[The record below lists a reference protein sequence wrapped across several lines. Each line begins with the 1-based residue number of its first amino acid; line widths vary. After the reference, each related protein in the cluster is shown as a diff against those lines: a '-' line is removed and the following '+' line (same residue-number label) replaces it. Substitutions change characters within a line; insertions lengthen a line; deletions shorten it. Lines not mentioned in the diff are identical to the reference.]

1 MKNNKI
7 ILTIAGSDSSGG
19 AGIQAD
25 IKTFSALNTYAASVI
40 TAVTAQNT
48 HTVDHVAHVPDENI
62 QQQIE
67 CVFSD
72 LDVAAVKIGM
82 IVSPSVISLVHRQLI
97 SKNIPIVLDPVM
109 ISKSGCTLLG
119 TEACAT
125 LKELMIPAATV
136 LTPNV
141 PEAACLLGTHESR
154 SVDDLVD
161 QGEQLMALG
170 CSAIVMKGGHLD
182 ASVCT
187 DVLIQ
192 RDQAPIFLEHPR
204 VNTNNTHGTGCT
216 YSAAMAAFIGR
227 GYSITDAVRQ
237 AHNYLYQAIVH
248 ADKLQVGSGHGP
260 THHFHD
266 MWS

>member
-48 HTVDHVAHVPDENI
+48 HTVAHVADVPEENI
-62 QQQIE
+62 QQQME

-72 LDVAAVKIGM
+72 LDVAAVKVGM
-82 IVSPSVISLVHRQLI
+82 LASSPVISMVHRQLLH
-97 SKNIPIVLDPVM
+97 KNIPIVLDPVM
-109 ISKSGCTLLG
+109 ISKSGCALLDA
-119 TEACAT
+119 EACAT
-125 LKELMIPAATV
+125 LKELLIPITTV

-141 PEAACLLGTHESR
+141 PEAACLLGTPEAR
-154 SVDDLVD
+154 SVEDLVD
-161 QGEQLMALG
+161 QGEKLMALG
-170 CSAIVMKGGHLD
+170 CKAIVMKGGHLD
-182 ASVCT
+182 SSVCT

-192 RDQAPIFLEHPR
+192 QDQAPIFFEHPR
-204 VNTNNTHGTGCT
+204 VNTKNTHGTGCT
-216 YSAAMAAFIGR
+216 YSAAIAAFMGR
-227 GYSITDAVRQ
+227 GFSITDAVRQ
-237 AHNYLYQAIVH
+237 AHDYLYQAIVH

-260 THHFHD
+260 THHFHKV
-266 MWS
+266 WS

>member
-1 MKNNKI
+1 MKNSKI

-25 IKTFSALNTYAASVI
+25 IKTFSALNTYAASVV

-48 HTVDHVAHVPDENI
+48 HTVDHITAVPEENI

-82 IVSPSVISLVHRQLI
+82 IVSPSVISLVHRQLLH
-97 SKNIPIVLDPVM
+97 KNIPIVLDPVM

-119 TEACAT
+119 TEACSA
-125 LKELMIPAATV
+125 LKELMIPITTV

-141 PEAACLLGTHESR
+141 PEAACLLGTPEAR
-154 SVDDLVD
+154 TVEDLVD
-161 QGEQLMALG
+161 QGEKLMALG
-170 CSAIVMKGGHLD
+170 CKAIVMKGGHLD
-182 ASVCT
+182 ASICT

-192 RDQAPIFLEHPR
+192 QDQAPVFFEHPR

-216 YSAAMAAFIGR
+216 YSAAMAAFMGR
-227 GYSITDAVRQ
+227 GFSITDAVLQ
-237 AHNYLYQAIVH
+237 AHDYLYQAIVH
-248 ADKLQVGSGHGP
+248 ADQLQVGSGHGP
-260 THHFHD
+260 THHFHHI
-266 MWS
+266 WS